1 MPTPTPIDPT
11 ITIGEHEPEELI
23 VSSHAVITKT
33 REIIMSLDGRLR
45 TKGEL
50 ITEVAAAMS
59 DREDVRLAFASSPA
73 MMEVVDRAAGELAKE
88 TNGRSGLRR
97 TIDGQEYVSGYWV
110 EPEAEGD
117 NYGLVE
123 GDAA

>member
-1 MPTPTPIDPT
+1 MPTPTPADPT
-11 ITIGEHEPEELI
+11 ITIGGHAPEELI
-23 VSSHAVITKT
+23 VSSQAVITKT
-33 REIIMSLDGRLR
+33 REIIMSMAGGRK

-73 MMEVVDRAAGELAKE
+73 MIEVVDRAAGELAKE
-88 TNGRSGLRR
+88 TNGRSGLR
-97 TIDGQEYVSGYWV
+97 TIDGRECVSGYWV

-117 NYGLVE
+117 DCGLVE
-123 GDAA
+123 DNAA

>member
-11 ITIGEHEPEELI
+11 IIIGEHAPEKLT
-23 VSSHAVITKT
+23 VSSQAVIAKT

-73 MMEVVDRAAGELAKE
+73 VIEVVDRAAGELAKE
-88 TNGRSGLRR
+88 TSGRSGLRSR
-97 TIDGQEYVSGYWV
+97 GRPDMTTSTPASRARHVFFWWSG
-110 EPEAEGD
+110 
-117 NYGLVE
+117 
-123 GDAA
+123 

>member
-1 MPTPTPIDPT
+1 MPAPIPADPT
-11 ITIGEHEPEELI
+11 ITIGEYPPEELI
-23 VSSHAVITKT
+23 VSSQAVTAKT
-33 REIIMSLDGRLR
+33 REIIMSLAGRLR

-73 MMEVVDRAAGELAKE
+73 VIEVVDRAAGELAKE
-88 TNGRSGLRR
+88 TSGRSGLR
-97 TIDGQEYVSGYWV
+97 TIDGRECVSGYWV

-117 NYGLVE
+117 DYGLVE

>member
-11 ITIGEHEPEELI
+11 IIIGEHAPEELT
-23 VSSHAVITKT
+23 VSSQAVIAKT

-88 TNGRSGLRR
+88 TSGRSGLR
-97 TIDGQEYVSGYWV
+97 TIDGKEYVSGYWV